1 MTEKSK
7 EAGMFPE
14 TAVQWKRLKFN
25 VRARVCETLYLWAFK
40 VKPDGYIP
48 AVWRHL
54 MTGQQN

>member
-1 MTEKSK
+1 
-7 EAGMFPE
+7 MFPE